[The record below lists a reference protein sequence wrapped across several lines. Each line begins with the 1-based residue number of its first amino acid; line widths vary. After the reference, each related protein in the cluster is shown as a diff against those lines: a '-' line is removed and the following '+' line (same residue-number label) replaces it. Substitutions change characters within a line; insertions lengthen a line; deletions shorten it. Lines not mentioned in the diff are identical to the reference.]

1 MKVVIIG
8 GVAAGMSAASKLK
21 RNRKDQVEIMVYEKG
36 GEVSYGACGIPFYI
50 SDHIKLVSYTHLDVY
65 KRQLGETRVGREHM
79 VTETLSVTR
88 DPEKPFSIETGGWN
102 WQNVHVETDSTLP
115 DDTLVFQVEYNEMAV
130 TPYIEREKSGMNRE
144 SFFLWSDVNGD
155 LEVLWECKDEMC
167 IRDRPLQDSIF
178 SRMRF

>member
-1 MKVVIIG
+1 MKRRLVLFGFFLAGALLMGVG
-8 GVAAGMSAASKLK
+8 GGIAF
-21 RNRKDQVEIMVYEKG
+21 
-36 GEVSYGACGIPFYI
+36 GEYSSFRY
-50 SDHIKLVSYTHLDVY
+50 
-65 KRQLGETRVGREHM
+65 LGETRVGREHM

-144 SFFLWSDVNGD
+144 RFFLWSDVNGD
-155 LEVLWECKDEMC
+155 LEVLWECKDELLEDLKQRSFHSYEIAYWGDVTVRMSEQAAGLLEN
-167 IRDRPLQDSIF
+167 RDF
-178 SRMRF
+178 FH